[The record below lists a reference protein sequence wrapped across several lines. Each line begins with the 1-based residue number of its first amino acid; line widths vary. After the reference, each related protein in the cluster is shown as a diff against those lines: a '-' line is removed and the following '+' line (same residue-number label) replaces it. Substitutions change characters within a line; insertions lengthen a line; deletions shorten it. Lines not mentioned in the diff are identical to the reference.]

1 MFRDMDVGM
10 LRILGTDPP
19 TPGQPWWVAVSRNR
33 LGSWLSYVSLSKI
46 CILSGCPLQS
56 WCFFHDGVG
65 ASIMQSRIM
74 LGTE

>member
-19 TPGQPWWVAVSRNR
+19 TPGPPWWVAVWRNR
-33 LGSWLSYVSLSKI
+33 LDSWLFYVSLSKI
-46 CILSGCPLQS
+46 CHLSGFPLQ
-56 WCFFHDGVG
+56 WCCFFHDGVE
-65 ASIMQSRIM
+65 ASIMQSRTM